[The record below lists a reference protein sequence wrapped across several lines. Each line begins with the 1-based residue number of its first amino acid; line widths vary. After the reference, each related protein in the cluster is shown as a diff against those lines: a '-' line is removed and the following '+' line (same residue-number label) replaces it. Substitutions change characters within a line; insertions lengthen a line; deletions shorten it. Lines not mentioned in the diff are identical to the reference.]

1 MEYQGTSAHAAL
13 KPEAGRSALDAMIL
27 AFQGIEFL
35 REHVDSDVKIHYT
48 ILNCGGTPAN
58 IVPASTT
65 ASLYVRSYSRTYLD
79 TVIERLSK
87 VLRGAAMMT
96 ETEVRI
102 MPEKEVDNKIP
113 AIRLNRLI
121 MDEAEQV
128 RAPRLAPPRENTG
141 STDFGNILHRIPE
154 FLLSEWLLF
163 QMEFHPIH
171 GSFVDAGK
179 TPEAHSAIIYG
190 AKILSGQRQSL

>member
-1 MEYQGTSAHAAL
+1 
-13 KPEAGRSALDAMIL
+13 MIL

-48 ILNCGGTPAN
+48 ILNSGGTPAN

-121 MDEAEQV
+121 MDEAERV
-128 RAPRLAPPRENTG
+128 GAPRLAPPRENTG
-141 STDFGNILHRIPE
+141 STDFGNILHRIP
-154 FLLSEWLLF
+154 
-163 QMEFHPIH
+163 
-171 GSFVDAGK
+171 GSCIRVAFVPDGVPSHSQGFVDAGK

-190 AKILSGQRQSL
+190 AKILSGTAAELIMNPELLKEIKEEFKQRVVEEKK